1 MISATEKQCED
12 CEYGEPIQPRIID
25 GMDGWPEIYVEG
37 KDLIF
42 INGNDECVFNASY
55 CPMCGRELGGD
66 AR

>member
-1 MISATEKQCED
+1 MTSATD
-12 CEYGEPIQPRIID
+12 DACEYCEHGEPIQPRIID
-25 GMDGWPEIYVEG
+25 GMGGWPEIYVEG

-42 INGNDECVFNASY
+42 TNGNDECVFNASY